1 MNDKNNKIP
10 KFNKS
15 QVTTITWVFT
25 LLITIFLFQNT
36 SKMGQK
42 DLSYSEFKT
51 QVRNGAIK
59 SVHIKGNEISGTFS
73 STGDVA
79 RASYFKTILPS
90 PGDSTLIPIL
100 ENSNVEIR
108 GVSENPGVFMSILVN
123 FLPWIFIFGFFYYS
137 SRKLSNTFGGMKGK
151 GGGMFPGSGKNDFPM
166 AMSDLSFKDVA
177 GSENAKKD
185 LFEVVDFLKNPT
197 HYTDRGATL
206 PKGVLLVGPP
216 GTGKTLMAK
225 AVAGEAEVPFYYI
238 SGSEFI
244 EMFVGVGASRVRTL
258 FETAK
263 KSAPSI
269 IFIDEIDSI
278 GRSRGT
284 GLGGG
289 HDEREQTLNQILAEM
304 DGFNKNAS
312 VIVMAATNRPDVL
325 DAALVRPG
333 RFDRQIMM
341 DLPLVGAREK
351 ILKVHSDNLKP
362 KTEADLR
369 KIAQSTVG
377 FSGADLKNLVNEAVL
392 ISIRAEKKLVDE
404 NDFEVARDK
413 IIMGNPREEMLKAE
427 DKEVVAIHEAGH
439 ALVAILTPGA
449 DPVKKVTILPRGRAL
464 GFTEQTMEEDKVNLT
479 KSYLL
484 GRLAV
489 LLGGRLA
496 EKLIFNEITTGAEND
511 LKQASKLAKK
521 MVVNWGMSD
530 EFGLMSL
537 EISEEH
543 AFLGKELASN
553 HSTSEKTLEKVDD
566 VIHEMLKSIEEKVTE
581 LLKTHKK
588 ELLFIS
594 SQLIEKETITFDDIK
609 DNLNLDLPP
618 EDKSLIN

>member
-1 MNDKNNKIP
+1 MEDKDKKIP
-10 KFNKS
+10 RLGKP
-15 QVTTITWVFT
+15 QMTTITWLIT
-25 LLITIFLFQNT
+25 LMITIFLFQTT
-36 SKMGQK
+36 SKMGQQ

-51 QVRNGAIK
+51 QVKNGSIK
-59 SVHIKGNEISGTFS
+59 SVHIKGNEITGSFADSGDITKRVSF
-73 STGDVA
+73 
-79 RASYFKTILPS
+79 FKTILPS
-90 PGDSTLIPIL
+90 PGDTNLIPTL
-100 ENSNVEIR
+100 ENSGVEIR
-108 GVSENPGVFMSILVN
+108 GVSENPGVLVSMLIN
-123 FLPWIFIFGFFYYS
+123 LLPWIVIFGFFYYS
-137 SRKLSNTFGGMKGK
+137 SKKFSSSLGGLKGK
-151 GGGMFPGSGKNDFPM
+151 GGIFPGSSKNDFPM
-166 AMSDLSFKDVA
+166 AISDITFKDVA

-185 LFEVVDFLKNPT
+185 LCEVVDFLKNPA
-197 HYTDRGATL
+197 HYTERGATL

-216 GTGKTLMAK
+216 GTGKTLMAR
-225 AVAGEAEVPFYYI
+225 AVAGEAAVPFYYI

-263 KSAPSI
+263 KSSPSI

-304 DGFNKNAS
+304 DGFNKSES

-333 RFDRQIMM
+333 RFDRQIVM

-351 ILKVHSDNLKP
+351 ILKVHSDHLTPKP
-362 KTEADLR
+362 KVDLE
-369 KIAQSTVG
+369 KIAHSTVG

-392 ISIRAEKKLVDE
+392 ISIRSEKDFVDE
-404 NDFEVARDK
+404 EDFELARDK
-413 IIMGNPREEMLKAE
+413 IIMGNPREEMLNEE

-439 ALVAILTPGA
+439 ALVALLTPGA

-496 EKLIFNEITTGAEND
+496 EKLIFNEVTTGAEND
-511 LKQASKLAKK
+511 LKQATKLAKK
-521 MVVNWGMSD
+521 MVVNWGMSE

-543 AFLGKELASN
+543 AFLGKELATN
-553 HSTSEKTLEKVDD
+553 HSTSEKTLEKVDE
-566 VIHEMLKSIEEKVTE
+566 VIHDMLQKIKGQVTE
-581 LLKTHKK
+581 LLKTHKN
-588 ELLFIS
+588 ELLYIS
-594 SQLIEKETITFDDIK
+594 SQLLEKETITLDDIK

-618 EDKSLIN
+618 EDKNLMN